1 MKTLRATMRLQ
12 FHEGF
17 KFDAAVRILPYLAAL
32 HVSHLYASPILTARS
47 GSMHGYDVIDPT
59 QVNPELGGEPAF
71 RRLVAALREV
81 GLGIIVDIVPNHMAI
96 GNDNPWWMDL
106 LNLGRKSRYAR
117 YFDID
122 WNPSDP
128 AIHGKVLAP
137 VLGRP
142 YGEALARREIALT
155 YNASADRYEAR
166 YFDHV
171 FPIAPDLRAD
181 IERRTL
187 DAFDPRTATGKD
199 QLHALLERQN
209 FHLAWWR
216 SANDNINWRRFFDIN
231 GLVALRVEDEDVF
244 EATHLKLF
252 QLFADGLIDGVRV
265 DHVDGLTDPKEYCR
279 RLRMRLAALA
289 DARPQD
295 IRGQLYIVV
304 EKILGAGEELAADW
318 ECDGTSGYDFMDQVS
333 SVLHDPAGE
342 VPLGRLW
349 SSISG
354 RPMEFATEEVTA
366 RREMLDR
373 SFTAQLTALVHVL
386 HQMAAT
392 DLSTR
397 DLSRAS
403 IWRSLVE
410 ILAGMRVYRTYR
422 GEAADSKIN
431 DAPLVAAVER
441 ARHTC
446 LRTDRDTVDW
456 LSLRLAGVVRAE
468 TGSRNLDD
476 GATRRFRQLSAP
488 LAAKA
493 VEDTAF
499 YRYGRLLSRVDVG
512 FDAGRFAYSTA
523 TFHRKSLQ
531 RHRTFPSGML
541 ATATHDHKR
550 GEDVRARL
558 AVLSEL
564 SSEWAGQ
571 LERWMR
577 LTASLRSNSRSA
589 VSAGDVAILFQTIV
603 GAWPPMLS
611 VSDLS
616 ECAAY
621 AERLSNWQQK
631 AMREAKLVT
640 EWTVP
645 DDAYESAAREFLA
658 AIFAGPPSA
667 LLGEIEA
674 FAHRISAAGAVNGLS
689 QVLTKLTSP
698 GVPDLYQG
706 TEFWD
711 LSLVDPDNRRPVD
724 FAFRMEAL
732 STDTHIHDLAKNWQD
747 GRIKQAIIQRSLA
760 FRRAHPA
767 LFSHGHYLPIAVQGP
782 AADHVIAFA
791 RVHRREAAITVV
803 TRFATRLLPTGG
815 GILIPQM
822 AWAGTKLSVPD
833 QIGPC
838 FRDALTGAKIMA
850 AENSIPLPLA
860 LNPTFPTGAPI
871 LEFRRRKLNLFKG
884 R

>member
-1 MKTLRATMRLQ
+1 MNTPRATMRLQ

-17 KFDAAVRILPYLAAL
+17 TFDAAVRIVPYLAAL

-47 GSMHGYDVIDPT
+47 GSMHGYDLIDPT
-59 QVNPELGGEPAF
+59 QVNPELGGEQGF
-71 RRLVAALREV
+71 RRLVAALRES
-81 GLGIIVDIVPNHMAI
+81 GLGIIVDIVPNHMAV

-106 LNLGRKSRYAR
+106 LSRGRKSRYAR

-122 WNPSDP
+122 WNPTDP
-128 AIHGKVLAP
+128 ALCGKVLLP

-171 FPIAPDLRAD
+171 FPIDPDLRAD
-181 IERRTL
+181 IERKTL
-187 DAFDPRTATGKD
+187 DAFDPKTTTGKD

-209 FHLAWWR
+209 FRLAWWR

-231 GLVALRVEDEDVF
+231 GLAALRVEDEDVF
-244 EATHLKLF
+244 EATHSKLF
-252 QLFADGLIDGVRV
+252 QLFAGGLIDGVRV

-279 RLRMRLAALA
+279 RLRMRLTALA

-295 IRGQLYIVV
+295 ISGGQFYIVV

-342 VPLGRLW
+342 VPLGWLW

-403 IWRSLVE
+403 IRRSLVE
-410 ILAGMRVYRTYR
+410 ILAGMRVYRTYQ
-422 GEAADSKIN
+422 GEAADSK
-431 DAPLVAAVER
+431 LVAAVER

-446 LRTDRDTVDW
+446 LRTDCDTVDW
-456 LSLRLAGVVRAE
+456 LGLRLADVVHAE
-468 TGSRNLDD
+468 AKFRDLGI

-512 FDAGRFAYSTA
+512 FDAGRFADSTA
-523 TFHRKSLQ
+523 IFHQKSLQ
-531 RHRTFPSGML
+531 RHRAFPRGML

-564 SSEWAGQ
+564 SSEWARQ
-571 LERWMR
+571 LEHWMR
-577 LTASLRSNSRSA
+577 QTASLRSKSGSA
-589 VSAGDVAILFQTIV
+589 VSAGDVAILFQMIV
-603 GAWPPMLS
+603 GAWPPTLS
-611 VSDLS
+611 VNDLS

-621 AERLSNWQQK
+621 AERLANWQQK
-631 AMREAKLVT
+631 ALREAKLVT

-645 DDAYESAAREFLA
+645 NEAYESAARDFLV
-658 AIFAGPPSA
+658 AIFADPPSP

-674 FAHRISAAGAVNGLS
+674 FAHRISAAGAVNALS

-698 GVPDLYQG
+698 GIPDIYQG

-711 LSLVDPDNRRPVD
+711 LSLVDPDNRRSVD
-724 FAFRMEAL
+724 FASRLEAL
-732 STDTHIHDLAKNWQD
+732 SADSHIQDLAKNWRD
-747 GRIKQAIIQRSLA
+747 GRIKQAIIQRGLA
-760 FRRAHPA
+760 FRRASPA
-767 LFSHGHYLPIAVQGP
+767 LFSHGHYLPLAVEGP

-791 RVHRREAAITVV
+791 RIHRREAAITVV
-803 TRFATRLLPTGG
+803 ARFTTRLLPTSG
-815 GILIPQM
+815 GILIPQA
-822 AWAGTKLSVPD
+822 AWERTRLSVPD
-833 QIGPC
+833 QIGPR
-838 FRDALTGAKIMA
+838 FRDALTGAKIIA
-850 AENSIPLPLA
+850 AEDGIPLPLA
-860 LNPTFPTGAPI
+860 L
-871 LEFRRRKLNLFKG
+871 KNLPVALLTDVG
-884 R
+884 VESI

>member
-1 MKTLRATMRLQ
+1 MKTPRATMRLQ
-12 FHEGF
+12 FHKGF
-17 KFDAAVRILPYLAAL
+17 TFDAAVRIVPYLAAL

-59 QVNPELGGEPAF
+59 QVNPELGGEPGF

-81 GLGIIVDIVPNHMAI
+81 GLGIIVDIVPNHMAV

-106 LNLGRKSRYAR
+106 LSLGRKSRYAR

-122 WNPSDP
+122 WNPPDP
-128 AIHGKVLAP
+128 AMRGKVLVP

-155 YNASADRYEAR
+155 YNASADCYEAR

-171 FPIAPDLRAD
+171 FPIDPGLRVE

-209 FHLAWWR
+209 FRLAWWR

-231 GLVALRVEDEDVF
+231 GLAALRVEDADVF

-265 DHVDGLTDPKEYCR
+265 DHIDGLTDPKEYCR
-279 RLRMRLAALA
+279 RLRSRLATLA
-289 DARPQD
+289 NARPQG
-295 IRGQLYIVV
+295 ISRGQFYIVV

-318 ECDGTSGYDFMDQVS
+318 GCDGTSGYDFMDQVS

-342 VPLGRLW
+342 VPLGQLW

-354 RPMEFATEEVTA
+354 RPMAFAMEEVTA

-403 IWRSLVE
+403 IRRSLVE

-431 DAPLVAAVER
+431 DAPLMAAVER
-441 ARHTC
+441 ARRTC
-446 LRTDRDTVDW
+446 LRTDRDTVNW
-456 LSLRLAGVVRAE
+456 LGLRLAGVVRAE
-468 TGSRNLDD
+468 TKSRDLGN
-476 GATRRFRQLSAP
+476 GAIRRFRQLSAP

-512 FDAGRFAYSTA
+512 FDAGRFADSTA
-523 TFHRKSLQ
+523 TFHQKSLQ
-531 RHRTFPSGML
+531 RHRSFPSGML

-571 LERWMR
+571 LDRWMR
-577 LTASLRSNSRSA
+577 QTACLRSKSCSGM
-589 VSAGDVAILFQTIV
+589 STGDVAILFQMIV
-603 GAWPPMLS
+603 GAWPPTLS
-611 VSDLS
+611 VNDLS

-621 AERLSNWQQK
+621 AERLADWQQK
-631 AMREAKLVT
+631 ALREAKLVT
-640 EWTVP
+640 EWTAP
-645 DDAYESAAREFLA
+645 NEAYESAARDFLV

-724 FAFRMEAL
+724 FASRMEAL
-732 STDTHIHDLAKNWQD
+732 STDTHIDDLAENWRD
-747 GRIKQAIIQRSLA
+747 GRIKQAIIRRSLA
-760 FRRAHPA
+760 FRRASPA
-767 LFSHGHYLPIAVQGP
+767 LFSHGHYLPLAVEGP
-782 AADHVIAFA
+782 AADYVIAFA
-791 RVHRREAAITVV
+791 RVHRREVAITIVS
-803 TRFATRLLPTGG
+803 RFATRLLPTGG
-815 GILIPQM
+815 GILIPQV
-822 AWAGTKLSVPD
+822 AWGGTRLPVPD
-833 QIGPC
+833 QIGPR
-838 FRDALTGAKIMA
+838 FHDALTR
-850 AENSIPLPLA
+850 AEIISREDGIPLPLA
-860 LNPTFPTGAPI
+860 L
-871 LEFRRRKLNLFKG
+871 KNLPVALLTQSG
-884 R
+884 VESI

>member
-17 KFDAAVRILPYLAAL
+17 TFDAAVRIVPYLAAL

-47 GSMHGYDVIDPT
+47 GSTHGYDVIDPT
-59 QVNPELGGEPAF
+59 QVNPELGGEPGF

-81 GLGIIVDIVPNHMAI
+81 GLGIIVDIVPNHMAV

-106 LNLGRKSRYAR
+106 LSLGRKSRYAR

-128 AIHGKVLAP
+128 AMCGKVLLP
-137 VLGRP
+137 VLDRP
-142 YGEALARREIALT
+142 YGEALARREITLT

-171 FPIAPDLRAD
+171 FPIDPDLRAE

-187 DAFDPRTATGKD
+187 DAFDPRTAIGKD

-209 FHLAWWR
+209 FRLAWWR

-231 GLVALRVEDEDVF
+231 ALAALRVEEEDVF

-265 DHVDGLTDPKEYCR
+265 DHIDGLTDPKEYCR
-279 RLRMRLAALA
+279 RLRTRLAALA

-295 IRGQLYIVV
+295 ISRGQPYIVV

-318 ECDGTSGYDFMDQVS
+318 GCDGTSGYDFMDQVS

-373 SFTAQLTALVHVL
+373 SFTAQLTALVHEL

-403 IWRSLVE
+403 IRRSLVE

-422 GEAADSKIN
+422 DEVTNSKID

-446 LRTDRDTVDW
+446 LRTDREAVDW
-456 LSLRLAGVVRAE
+456 IGLRLAGVVRAE
-468 TGSRNLDD
+468 TGSRDLGH

-512 FDAGRFAYSTA
+512 FDAGRFADSSG
-523 TFHRKSLQ
+523 TFHQKSLQ
-531 RHRTFPSGML
+531 RHRAFPSGML

-571 LERWMR
+571 LDRWMR
-577 LTASLRSNSRSA
+577 LSASLRSKSRSA
-589 VSAGDVAILFQTIV
+589 LSAGDAAILYQMIV
-603 GAWPPMLS
+603 GAWHPTLS
-611 VSDLS
+611 ANDLS

-621 AERLSNWQQK
+621 AERLANWQQK
-631 AMREAKLVT
+631 ALREAKLVT
-640 EWTVP
+640 EWTAP
-645 DDAYESAAREFLA
+645 NEAYESAAREFLV

-674 FAHRISAAGAVNGLS
+674 FAHRISAAGGVNGLS

-724 FAFRMEAL
+724 FASRMEAL
-732 STDTHIHDLAKNWQD
+732 STDAHIDDLAKNWQD

-760 FRRAHPA
+760 FRRASPA
-767 LFSHGHYLPIAVQGP
+767 LFSHGYYLPLAVEGP

-815 GILIPQM
+815 GILIPQV
-822 AWAGTKLSVPD
+822 AWGGTRLSVPD
-833 QIGPC
+833 QIGPR
-838 FRDALTGAKIMA
+838 FRDALTGAEIISG
-850 AENSIPLPLA
+850 EDGIPLPLA
-860 LNPTFPTGAPI
+860 L
-871 LEFRRRKLNLFKG
+871 KNLPVALLTQSG
-884 R
+884 VESI

>member
-1 MKTLRATMRLQ
+1 MKTPRATMRLQ
-12 FHEGF
+12 FHKGF
-17 KFDAAVRILPYLAAL
+17 TFDAAVRIVPYLAAL

-59 QVNPELGGEPAF
+59 QVNPELGGELGF

-106 LNLGRKSRYAR
+106 LSLGRKSKYAR

-122 WNPSDP
+122 WNPPDP
-128 AIHGKVLAP
+128 AMLGKVLVP

-171 FPIAPDLRAD
+171 FPIDPDFRAD
-181 IERRTL
+181 IERGTL

-199 QLHALLERQN
+199 KLHALLERQN
-209 FHLAWWR
+209 FRLTWWR
-216 SANDNINWRRFFDIN
+216 GANDDINWRRFFDIN
-231 GLVALRVEDEDVF
+231 GLAAVRVEDEDVF

-265 DHVDGLTDPKEYCR
+265 DHVDGLTDPRAYCR

-295 IRGQLYIVV
+295 IYIVV
-304 EKILGAGEELAADW
+304 EKILGAGEELATDW
-318 ECDGTSGYDFMDQVS
+318 NCDGTSGYDFMDQVS

-354 RPMEFATEEVTA
+354 RPMEFPTEEVTA

-373 SFTAQLTALVHVL
+373 SFTAQLTALVHML
-386 HQMAAT
+386 HQMAVA

-422 GEAADSKIN
+422 GSAADSKIN

-456 LSLRLAGVVRAE
+456 LGLRLADVVRAE
-468 TGSRNLDD
+468 GSRDLGNA
-476 GATRRFRQLSAP
+476 ATRRFRQLSAP

-512 FDAGRFAYSTA
+512 FDAGRFGDSTA
-523 TFHRKSLQ
+523 TFHQKSLQ
-531 RHRTFPSGML
+531 RHRAFPSGML

-571 LERWMR
+571 LERWIR
-577 LTASLRSNSRSA
+577 LTASLRSNSRTA
-589 VSAGDVAILFQTIV
+589 MSAGDVAILFQMIV
-603 GAWPPMLS
+603 GAWPPTLL

-621 AERLSNWQQK
+621 AERLASWQQK
-631 AMREAKLVT
+631 ALREAKLVT

-645 DDAYESAAREFLA
+645 NDAYESAARDFLA

-724 FAFRMEAL
+724 FALRVEAL
-732 STDTHIHDLAKNWQD
+732 SADTHIPDLAKNWQD

-760 FRRAHPA
+760 LRQSSPA
-767 LFSHGHYLPIAVQGP
+767 LFSHGHYLPISVQGP

-791 RVHRREAAITVV
+791 RVRGREAAITIV

-815 GILIPQM
+815 GILIPPT
-822 AWAGTKLSVPD
+822 AWGCTRLSVPD
-833 QIGPC
+833 QIGPH
-838 FRDALTGAKIMA
+838 FRDALTGAEIIS
-850 AENSIPLPLA
+850 AESGIPLPLA
-860 LNPTFPTGAPI
+860 V
-871 LEFRRRKLNLFKG
+871 KNLPVALLT
-884 R
+884 RSAVDSI